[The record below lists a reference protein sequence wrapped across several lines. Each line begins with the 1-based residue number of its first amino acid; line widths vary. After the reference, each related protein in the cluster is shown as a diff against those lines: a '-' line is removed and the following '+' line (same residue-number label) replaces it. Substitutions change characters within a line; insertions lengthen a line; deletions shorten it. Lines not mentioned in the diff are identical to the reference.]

1 MRNKNIIRSI
11 PVIIYQA
18 TDVCTT
24 FYTLVAFIVAFIGL
38 KDKVLTKLK
47 LTSTE
52 SDDLSRSVSNHNLM

>member
-52 SDDLSRSVSNHNLM
+52 SYTF

>member
-24 FYTLVAFIVAFIGL
+24 FYTLVAFIVAFIAL
-38 KDKVLTKLK
+38 KDK

-52 SDDLSRSVSNHNLM
+52 SDDLSRSVSNHILM